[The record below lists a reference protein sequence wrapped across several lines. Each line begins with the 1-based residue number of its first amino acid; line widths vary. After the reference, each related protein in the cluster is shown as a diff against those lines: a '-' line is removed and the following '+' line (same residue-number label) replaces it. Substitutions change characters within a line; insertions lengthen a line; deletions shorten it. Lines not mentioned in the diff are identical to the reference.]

1 MSRFLMVAVLL
12 ASGVTAATEKA
23 SPKAVEQPLP
33 VFHAQF
39 PVRIPLPIR
48 TRIYVKPE
56 AVGVDK
62 ACPFPTVKDPVCFQC
77 PQCGLKMKTHVLY
90 PHLPHCP
97 KDRWVM
103 NEIEKW

>member
-12 ASGVTAATEKA
+12 ASGVAVEDKQPA
-23 SPKAVEQPLP
+23 PQAVEQLP

-39 PVRIPLPIR
+39 PVRIPVPGR
-48 TRIYVKPE
+48 TRIYVKPQS
-56 AVGVDK
+56 VGVDK
-62 ACPFPTVKDPVCFQC
+62 ACPFPTVKEPVCFQC
-77 PQCGLKMKTHVLY
+77 PQCRLKMKTHVLY

-103 NEIEKW
+103 NEVEKW

>member
-12 ASGVTAATEKA
+12 ASGIAVEDKQPA
-23 SPKAVEQPLP
+23 PKAVEQLP

-39 PVRIPLPIR
+39 PVRIPLPVR
-48 TRIYVKPE
+48 QRIYVKPE

>member
-12 ASGVTAATEKA
+12 ASGITAGDEKA
-23 SPKAVEQPLP
+23 APKVEEQLP

-39 PVRIPLPIR
+39 PARIPLPVR

-56 AVGVDK
+56 SVGVDK
-62 ACPFPTVKDPVCFQC
+62 ACPFPAVKDPVCFQC
-77 PQCGLKMKTHVLY
+77 PRCGLKMKTHVLY